1 MIDTTSTDIPEG
13 EERLRLDVEDGIG
26 VLTLCRP
33 AKLNAWSWESTRQ
46 LGLFADRIRFDDSIR
61 VVLLRAEGR
70 AFCAGIDVTAPG
82 GAITGRSGAECTRNY
97 YEGLRWAHERFA
109 AFARLP
115 QPVVAAVQGYCLGFG
130 FELALMAD
138 VRVAAADAV
147 FALPEAQLGVAVDA
161 GGDLRIAR
169 EAGAGWAKF
178 LALTGRRLDAVTAE
192 RLHLVQ
198 LVVERGELDKEAR
211 GLPPKSPRTPPSP
224 CRGSSATSTPT
235 RTPASPPPSIAPR
248 CRRRSPSR
256 PRTRARGTRP
266 GEPAA
271 CPASRGSDRRV
282 LISSDR
288 HVGGMGA

>member
-1 MIDTTSTDIPEG
+1 MIDTTRTDIPKG
-13 EERLRLDVEDGIG
+13 EERLRLDIEAGIG

-46 LGLFADRIRFDDSIR
+46 LGLFADRIRFDPSIR

-82 GAITGRSGAECTRNY
+82 GAITGRSGAERARAY
-97 YEGLRWAHERFA
+97 YEGIRWAHERFA

-115 QPVVAAVQGYCLGFG
+115 QPVVAAVRGYCLGFG

-138 VRVAAADAV
+138 IRIASRDAV
-147 FALPEAQLGVAVDA
+147 FALPEAQLGLAVDA

-178 LALTGRRLDAVTAE
+178 LALTGRRLDATTAE

-198 LVVERGELDKEAR
+198 LVAEEAALDDTARAVAAEIAANGPLAVQGVKHDIDAYADAGLGAALDRTALSAALTLTSDDAGE
-211 GLPPKSPRTPPSP
+211 GY
-224 CRGSSATSTPT
+224 
-235 RTPASPPPSIAPR
+235 
-248 CRRRSPSR
+248 
-256 PRTRARGTRP
+256 
-266 GEPAA
+266 AA
-271 CPASRGSDRRV
+271 QGARRV
-282 LISSDR
+282 PR
-288 HVGGMGA
+288 FEGK

>member
-13 EERLRLDVEDGIG
+13 EERLRLDVEDGTG

-82 GAITGRSGAECTRNY
+82 GAITGRSGAEQTRNY

-109 AFARLP
+109 AFTRLP

-138 VRVAAADAV
+138 VRIAAADAV

-211 GLPPKSPRTPPSP
+211 GVAAEIAANAALAVQGIKRDIDAYADAGLAAALDRTAM
-224 CRGSSATSTPT
+224 SAALTLTSED
-235 RTPASPPPSIAPR
+235 
-248 CRRRSPSR
+248 SR
-256 PRTRARGTRP
+256 EGYAARG
-266 GEPAA
+266 A
-271 CPASRGSDRRV
+271 RRV
-282 LISSDR
+282 P
-288 HVGGMGA
+288 GFEGK

>member
-82 GAITGRSGAECTRNY
+82 GAITGRSGAERTRNY

-109 AFARLP
+109 AFTRLP

-198 LVVERGELDKEAR
+198 LVVEREELDKEAR
-211 GLPPKSPRTPPSP
+211 GVAAEIAANAALAVQGIKRDIDAYVDARLAAALDRTAM
-224 CRGSSATSTPT
+224 SAALTLTSED
-235 RTPASPPPSIAPR
+235 
-248 CRRRSPSR
+248 SR
-256 PRTRARGTRP
+256 EGYAARG
-266 GEPAA
+266 A
-271 CPASRGSDRRV
+271 RRV
-282 LISSDR
+282 PNFE
-288 HVGGMGA
+288 GK

>member
-33 AKLNAWSWESTRQ
+33 AKLNAWSWEATRQ

-82 GAITGRSGAECTRNY
+82 SAITGRSGAERTRNY

-138 VRVAAADAV
+138 VRIADADAV
-147 FALPEAQLGVAVDA
+147 FGLPEAQLGVAVDA

-198 LVVERGELDKEAR
+198 LVVEREELDKAAR
-211 GLPPKSPRTPPSP
+211 GVAAEIAANGSLAVQGIKRDIDAYADAGLAAALDRTAMSAALTLTSEDSREGYAAKGARRLPRFEGK
-224 CRGSSATSTPT
+224 
-235 RTPASPPPSIAPR
+235 
-248 CRRRSPSR
+248 
-256 PRTRARGTRP
+256 
-266 GEPAA
+266 
-271 CPASRGSDRRV
+271 
-282 LISSDR
+282 
-288 HVGGMGA
+288 